1 VTALP
6 RFAPSSW
13 NCTLATPM
21 LLDALA
27 VTTTVADTVAP
38 FAGEVIE
45 TVGGGVVWLF
55 TVTVIPALV
64 VLLPAVSL
72 AIAVRAWAP
81 LLVFVVSHENV

>member
-45 TVGGGVVWLF
+45 TVGGVEVELLIL
-55 TVTVIPALV
+55 TCTPALV
-64 VLLPAVSL
+64 AVFPEVS
-72 AIAVRAWAP
+72 AATAVM
-81 LLVFVVSHENV
+81 V